1 MKPVVNLLDQT
12 FSESVQYSVSNPPTG
27 LYPPASPPQPTP
39 LAHPPFAAATV
50 GFLQKGPGTSL
61 LHSMDKINSTS
72 GACLAVAAVAALGAA
87 YKWARKRSNS
97 QPEILTPAAILHE
110 THADD
115 SEPADLP
122 ETIGQAMAA
131 AGIGVII
138 ADACDENL
146 SVVYVNDAFARLS
159 GLPAEQIRGRGC
171 RILFG
176 DDLSA
181 RHAGWSDGNN
191 TSGESPVS
199 TIRYEQNG
207 ETRWYELRTLRVCDQ
222 TGKPTHFIGLR
233 VDVSERKRAE
243 HELSRLATQDPLT
256 GLPNRRALLDRLD
269 KAVVHAAETN
279 VHGAVMCLDLDN
291 FKDVNDAL
299 GHDAGDTLLREISRR
314 LSAALRPQDM
324 VARLGGDE
332 FIILLPEL
340 ADSPSAATHVAASV
354 ADSIRNSLAEP
365 ITLADREHRVTA
377 SIGIAM
383 FSGDVQPTGDLLK
396 QADTAMY
403 RVKEAGRNSTCF
415 FEQFMQTSAEVRL
428 ALEDSLYEAIRRGE
442 FRLFLQ
448 PQMDARGSMIGAEA
462 LIRWQKTD
470 HEMVMPGQFIPMA
483 EDSLSLISSI
493 GDWVLLESCKLLKQ
507 FQDAGRTFSI
517 SANISPRQFR
527 SPGFVQSVRRI
538 IEATGVSPDRLVL
551 ELTEGAIIDNLDEGN
566 LKMEELARLGIRFS
580 IDDFGTGYSS
590 LGYLRKLAVAELKID
605 GSFVRGVPADSND
618 VVLVEAI
625 LAIARHHK
633 ISVVAEGVETGEQL
647 DFLSARGCNVFQ
659 GHYFRRP
666 MPAAD
671 LLSEVMLEIAEESTG
686 IQSPEVCARTL
697 QTSAED

>member
-1 MKPVVNLLDQT
+1 MKPVVKLLNET
-12 FSESVQYSVSNPPTG
+12 LCESTCHSVSSE
-27 LYPPASPPQPTP
+27 LAALSPAANRPQPTP
-39 LAHPPFAAATV
+39 RVRPPFAATTV
-50 GFLQKGPGTSL
+50 AFLPKGPGVSL
-61 LHSMDKINSTS
+61 LHSIDKINSTS
-72 GACLAVAAVAALGAA
+72 GACLAVAAIAALGAA
-87 YKWARKRSNS
+87 YKWARKRSES
-97 QPEILTPAAILHE
+97 QPEMLTPAAILHE
-110 THADD
+110 IHAED

-122 ETIGQAMAA
+122 ETIGQALAA

-138 ADACDENL
+138 ADACDDDL

-159 GLPAEQIRGRGC
+159 GLSAEQIRGRGC

-176 DDLSA
+176 DDLSS
-181 RHAGWSDGNN
+181 RHAGWRNGDNA
-191 TSGESPVS
+191 SGESPVS

-207 ETRWYELRTLRVCDQ
+207 ETHWYELRTLRVCDQ
-222 TGKPTHFIGLR
+222 DGKPTHFIGLR
-233 VDVSERKRAE
+233 VDVSERKRVE
-243 HELSRLATQDPLT
+243 IELSRIATLDPLT

-269 KAVVHAAETN
+269 QAVVHAAEAN
-279 VHGAVMCLDLDN
+279 VHGAVMCMDLDN

-314 LSAALRPQDM
+314 LSASLRPQDM

-340 ADSPSAATHVAASV
+340 ADSHSAAMHVASSV
-354 ADSIRNSLAEP
+354 ADCIRNSLAEP
-365 ITLADREHRVTA
+365 ISLADREHRVTA

-383 FSGDVQPTGDLLK
+383 FSGDVQPAGDLLK

-448 PQMDARGSMIGAEA
+448 PQMDARGNMIGAEA
-462 LIRWQKTD
+462 LIRWQKND

-507 FQDAGRTFSI
+507 FEDAGRAFSI
-517 SANISPRQFR
+517 SANISPRQFK
-527 SPGFVQSVRRI
+527 SPDFVQSVRRI
-538 IEATGVSPDRLVL
+538 INATGVSPDRLVL

-647 DFLSARGCNVFQ
+647 DFLTSRGCTLFQ